1 MNFNYH
7 EQEIIITQ
15 AMNQVNQIFQI
26 TPAIEKVLQWQG
38 PQANQSRK
46 EVPQLLLYGLLK
58 LAVVAG
64 LIIVTILTTS

>member
-1 MNFNYH
+1 MNFNCH
-7 EQEIIITQ
+7 EQENIILHT
-15 AMNQVNQIFQI
+15 MNQVNHIFKI

-38 PQANQSRK
+38 SQINQSRK
-46 EVPQLLLYGLLK
+46 EVPQQLLYGLLK